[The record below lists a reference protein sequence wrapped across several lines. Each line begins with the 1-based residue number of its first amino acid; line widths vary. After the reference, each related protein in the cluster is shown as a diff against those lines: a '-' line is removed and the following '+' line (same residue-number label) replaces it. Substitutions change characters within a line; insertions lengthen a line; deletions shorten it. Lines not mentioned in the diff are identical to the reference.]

1 MILNSWKKKYTS
13 DLRQTFVG
21 EFWCAKLLTRI
32 STMKSS
38 RIFFLNYLKSKWF
51 TALPSPSVKINF
63 LAKHNAK
70 QTCSWKERE
79 ELVDNVWKFF
89 EKAKVISLVLTIPE
103 KCSSHF
109 LLSTKINI
117 AQRQESANSLC
128 RASALTLYSRRTYV
142 TAESKEAE
150 TMMHK

>member
-1 MILNSWKKKYTS
+1 MKKKIH
-13 DLRQTFVG
+13 
-21 EFWCAKLLTRI
+21 FWSPTNICRWVLMCKA
-32 STMKSS
+32 SNQNFNNEVVSNF
-38 RIFFLNYLKSKWF
+38 FFLNYLKSKWF
-51 TALPSPSVKINF
+51 RALPSPSVKINF

>member
-1 MILNSWKKKYTS
+1 MCKASNQNFNNEVVSN
-13 DLRQTFVG
+13 
-21 EFWCAKLLTRI
+21 
-32 STMKSS
+32 
-38 RIFFLNYLKSKWF
+38 FFFFNYLKSKWF

>member
-1 MILNSWKKKYTS
+1 MKKKIH
-13 DLRQTFVG
+13 
-21 EFWCAKLLTRI
+21 FWSPTNICRWVLMCKA
-32 STMKSS
+32 SNQNFNNEVVSNF
-38 RIFFLNYLKSKWF
+38 FFLNYLKSKWF

-79 ELVDNVWKFF
+79 ELVDNLWKFF

-128 RASALTLYSRRTYV
+128 RASALTLYSKRTYV

>member
-1 MILNSWKKKYTS
+1 MKKKYTS

-38 RIFFLNYLKSKWF
+38 RIFFLNYQKSKWF
-51 TALPSPSVKINF
+51 TALPSPSVKINS

-79 ELVDNVWKFF
+79 EQVDNVCTFF

-109 LLSTKINI
+109 LLSTKISI
-117 AQRQESANSLC
+117 AQRQESADSLC

>member
-1 MILNSWKKKYTS
+1 MVYSITFAERENQLVGKTQ
-13 DLRQTFVG
+13 RQ
-21 EFWCAKLLTRI
+21 A
-32 STMKSS
+32 
-38 RIFFLNYLKSKWF
+38 
-51 TALPSPSVKINF
+51 A
-63 LAKHNAK
+63 
-70 QTCSWKERE
+70 CSWKERE
-79 ELVDNVWKFF
+79 ELVDNVWTFF
-89 EKAKVISLVLTIPE
+89 EKAKIISLVLTIPE

>member
-1 MILNSWKKKYTS
+1 MKKKYTS

-38 RIFFLNYLKSKWF
+38 RIFFLNYQKSKWF
-51 TALPSPSVKINF
+51 TALPSPSVKINS

-79 ELVDNVWKFF
+79 ELVDNVCTFF

-117 AQRQESANSLC
+117 AQRQESADSPC

>member
-1 MILNSWKKKYTS
+1 MKKKIH
-13 DLRQTFVG
+13 
-21 EFWCAKLLTRI
+21 FWSPTNIRRWVLMCKASNQNFNHEVI
-32 STMKSS
+32 SN
-38 RIFFLNYLKSKWF
+38 FFFNYQKSKWF
-51 TALPSPSVKINF
+51 TALPSPSVKINL

-79 ELVDNVWKFF
+79 ELVDNVWTFF

-117 AQRQESANSLC
+117 AQRQESADSLC

>member
-1 MILNSWKKKYTS
+1 MKKKYTS

-38 RIFFLNYLKSKWF
+38 RIFFFNYQKSKWF
-51 TALPSPSVKINF
+51 TALPSPSVKIN
-63 LAKHNAK
+63 LLGKHNAK

-79 ELVDNVWKFF
+79 ELVDNVWTFF

-109 LLSTKINI
+109 LLSTKISI
-117 AQRQESANSLC
+117 AQRQESADSLC

-142 TAESKEAE
+142 TVESKEAE